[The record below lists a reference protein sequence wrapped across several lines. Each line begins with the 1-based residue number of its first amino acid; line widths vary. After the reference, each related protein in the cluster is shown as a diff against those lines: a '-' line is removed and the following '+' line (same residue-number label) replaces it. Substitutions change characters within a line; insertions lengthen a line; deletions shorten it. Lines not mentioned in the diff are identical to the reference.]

1 MSAANPPGARRSEH
15 EEVPTAILRPKEP
28 PPTRRGRRTRAAL
41 VDAARCVFE
50 EVGYLDARLSDITA
64 RAGCSTGTFYT
75 YFRGKDEVMT
85 AVLQQLEEDML
96 EASGHRTG
104 WDGVSPV
111 TLIRS
116 NNRAYLE
123 AYQRNAMLMRCLEQV
138 AVIDPEFQRQR
149 MSRARRFV
157 SRNANLI
164 RQLQRDGL
172 ADPELDPDLTARALS
187 AMVSRLA
194 FTTYVFGDEVPL
206 DDLVDVATRLWANG
220 LALHPLW
227 GTRSPAAVGTDIR
240 TGPVPSSTAARRYP
254 LERRLTS
261 PRALG
266 LAGHA
271 AAIYPKG
278 CAAVRR

>member
-1 MSAANPPGARRSEH
+1 MSATNTSDAGRSERQ
-15 EEVPTAILRPKEP
+15 EEVSTALLHPKEP

-41 VDAARCVFE
+41 VDAARYVFE
-50 EVGYLDARLSDITA
+50 QVGYLDARLSDITA

-75 YFRGKDEVMT
+75 YFRGKDEVMA

-104 WDGVSPV
+104 WNGVSPV

-149 MSRARRFV
+149 MSRAHRFV

-164 RQLQRDGL
+164 RQLVLSTWIGPGVTVRVGPGL
-172 ADPELDPDLTARALS
+172 GQ
-187 AMVSRLA
+187 
-194 FTTYVFGDEVPL
+194 FGRQVC
-206 DDLVDVATRLWANG
+206 
-220 LALHPLW
+220 LALWP
-227 GTRSPAAVGTDIR
+227 
-240 TGPVPSSTAARRYP
+240 
-254 LERRLTS
+254 ERRS
-261 PRALG
+261 QCSVYRMRSG
-266 LAGHA
+266 VM
-271 AAIYPKG
+271 I
-278 CAAVRR
+278 VRGSRGGWSRGRPCSA